1 MTTAPLALLEGPFAE
16 LRPPLA
22 SDEAVLEA
30 DRCLG
35 CGGRH
40 APAPCVVACPAEV
53 DVPTFV
59 EAIARGDLDEAATT
73 IFAENL
79 LGGSCARVCPAEV
92 LCEGACVL
100 IHEGRRPVEIARLQ
114 RFAADSALENGV
126 SLRSRATPTNGRR
139 VAVVGAGPAGLAC
152 AGELAARGYSVA
164 VYDERDEAGGL
175 VRYAIAPYRQLR
187 EPLPAELRLL
197 EDLGVELRLGERVD
211 AALLA
216 QLERDADAVFLGVG
230 LGADLDPDL
239 PGEELPG
246 VWRSLEFVEALK
258 CQRPPHVSSRVAV
271 VGGGNTAIDVARE
284 AVRLGADDVVLVYRR
299 TKAEM
304 PAYAH
309 EVEEAR
315 DEGVRFEWLSA
326 PVRILGCG
334 RVSALECQRMA
345 LGEPD
350 ASGRAR
356 PEPVP
361 GSQFL
366 LPVDTVVLAIGQA
379 PRREFLANVVD
390 LELAGGRVAVD
401 AATGCTGNPKV
412 FAGGDAVNGGATAVE
427 AVAHGKRAARGID
440 ALLGGAT

>member
-1 MTTAPLALLEGPFAE
+1 MAVASKRVLEEPFRELKPALA
-16 LRPPLA
+16 
-22 SDEAVLEA
+22 DDVAVLEA

-35 CGGRH
+35 CGGHH

-53 DVPTFV
+53 DVPRFV

-100 IHEGRRPVEIARLQ
+100 LHEGRRPVEIARLQ
-114 RFAADSALENGV
+114 RFAVDCAFENGV
-126 SLRSRATPTNGRR
+126 ALRIGRRMNGRR

-164 VYDERDEAGGL
+164 VYDERAECGGL

-187 EPLPAELRLL
+187 EPLPAEVRLL

-211 AALLA
+211 AAFLA
-216 QLERDADAVFLGVG
+216 QLESEADAVFLGVG

-239 PGEELPG
+239 PGEALPG
-246 VWRSLEFVEALK
+246 VWRSLDFVEALK
-258 CQRPPHVSSRVAV
+258 CGRPPDVGSRVAV

-284 AVRLGADDVVLVYRR
+284 ALRLGAGDVVLVYRR
-299 TKAEM
+299 TEAEM

-326 PVRILGCG
+326 PVRIIGHAQ
-334 RVSALECQRMA
+334 VSALECQCMA

-356 PEPVP
+356 PEPVA
-361 GSQFL
+361 GTEFL

-379 PRREFLANVVD
+379 PRRDFFANVAG
-390 LELAGGRVAVD
+390 LELEGGRVVVD
-401 AATGCTGNPKV
+401 PASGRTGHPKV

-440 ALLGGAT
+440 ELLGGAA

>member
-1 MTTAPLALLEGPFAE
+1 MVVAPKQFHEAPFVE

-22 SDEAVLEA
+22 SDDAVLEA

-53 DVPTFV
+53 DVPRFV

-79 LGGSCARVCPAEV
+79 LGGSCARICPAEV

-100 IHEGRRPVEIARLQ
+100 LHEGRGPVEIARLQ
-114 RFAADSALENGV
+114 RFAADGAFENGV
-126 SLRSRATPTNGRR
+126 TLRTRAATNGRR

-164 VYDERDEAGGL
+164 VYDEREEVGGL

-187 EPLPAELRLL
+187 DPLPAELHLL
-197 EDLGVELRLGERVD
+197 EDLGVEVRLGTRVD
-211 AALLA
+211 ADLLEE
-216 QLERDADAVFLGVG
+216 LEREADAVFLGVG
-230 LGADLDPDL
+230 LGADVDPDL
-239 PGEELPG
+239 PGEALPG

-258 CQRPPHVSSRVAV
+258 CGQPPRVGSRVAV

-284 AVRLGADDVVLVYRR
+284 ALCLGADDVVLVYRR
-299 TKAEM
+299 TEAEM

-309 EVEEAR
+309 EIEEAR

-326 PVRILGCG
+326 PVRIVGHD
-334 RVSALECQRMA
+334 RVTALECQRMA

-356 PEPVP
+356 PEPVA
-361 GSQFL
+361 GSEFL
-366 LPVDTVVLAIGQA
+366 LTVETVVLAIGQA
-379 PRREFLANVVD
+379 PRRDFLANVIG
-390 LELAGGRVAVD
+390 LELEGGRVAVD
-401 AATGCTGNPKV
+401 AVSGRTGNPKV

-440 ALLGGAT
+440 ALLGGDA